1 MKWFVAAFAGVLL
14 GAVGLAAQTQPPAGA
29 AAQPSSTT
37 VPTIR
42 TTAQEVVL
50 DMVFRDKK
58 GKSLKDIRPGEVHV
72 FENGAEQKLNSVRL
86 IEGKTALPLSVAGAP
101 APAAAAAPLPLD
113 PLREIRLVTLVFEG
127 LDVDGKRF
135 FRQAVKDIL
144 AMAPEQNLYFSLMT
158 VDQRLQCIQ
167 PFTNDRTELMKSL
180 ERSQMWSF
188 IQLQNQS
195 TQVKARLQQAMA
207 GGEPMMQAGG
217 AASAG
222 QAQGVVNY
230 RMAKMQYEML
240 QAAEAADQQSS
251 LRATLDGLWTL
262 VQAQAEIP
270 GRKVILY
277 FNPWFSVSDMFK
289 EQYKSMIG
297 AANRANVSFYT
308 VDPKGL
314 VTWNQSSGG
323 QDLLK
328 NAAKDAMDK
337 QMRHG
342 VGEVSTWDA
351 RQADRTIDS
360 VSFNPLGWLRD
371 LAKQTGGT
379 AIVETNDWKAP
390 LQSAM
395 EEVQT
400 YYEAAY
406 TPQITNYDGKFRDI
420 SVKVDRP
427 DVVVHTRSGYFAL
440 PPLKSGQ
447 QLYAYEWPLL
457 NALGAP
463 AAPNGVVFQ
472 AAAERF
478 NDRGPKI
485 EYMVTLEVPMK
496 GLVFKPLP
504 DNKNALVD
512 AAILAVLRDT
522 SGEIVDKFS
531 KDFAVQV
538 QLDKV
543 QAYQLGNLVQTFR
556 TELPPGSY
564 TLETAVMD
572 RNNDKIGVAKNTVS
586 VPEPSTKL
594 SLSDVVVV
602 RRADKVQDDPAQH
615 SADAFYFPGGKIVP
629 TLTDT
634 LKGGPGNFLPFYFTV
649 YPDPTIQDAPKLT
662 MAFYKDGEYL
672 GAAEA
677 PLPPVQK
684 DGRIQYIADLP
695 ADKFAPGAYEIKV
708 GISQGASEVERK
720 VKLRV
725 D

>member
-1 MKWFVAAFAGVLL
+1 VTAAG
-14 GAVGLAAQTQPPAGA
+14 
-29 AAQPSSTT
+29 
-37 VPTIR
+37 
-42 TTAQEVVL
+42 
-50 DMVFRDKK
+50 
-58 GKSLKDIRPGEVHV
+58 
-72 FENGAEQKLNSVRL
+72 
-86 IEGKTALPLSVAGAP
+86 
-101 APAAAAAPLPLD
+101 APAAAAAALPLD

-127 LDVDGKRF
+127 LDADGKRF
-135 FRQAVKDIL
+135 FRQAAKDIL

-167 PFTNDRTELMKSL
+167 PFTNDRAELMKNL

-188 IQLQNQS
+188 IQLQNQTS
-195 TQVKARLQQAMA
+195 QVKVKLQQAMA
-207 GGEPMMQAGG
+207 GGEPMLQAGG
-217 AASAG
+217 GAPSAS
-222 QAQGVVNY
+222 QTQSVVNY
-230 RMAKMQYEML
+230 RMAKMQYDML
-240 QAAEAADQQSS
+240 QAAETGDQQYNI
-251 LRATLDGLWTL
+251 RATLEALWTL
-262 VQAQAEIP
+262 VQAQAQLP

-277 FNPWFSVSDMFK
+277 FNPWFSISDMVK

-328 NAAKDAMDK
+328 SAAKDAMDK

-351 RQADRTIDS
+351 RQADRYVDS

-371 LAKQTGGT
+371 LARQTGGA

-406 TPQITNYDGKFRDI
+406 TPQIANYDGKFRDI

-463 AAPNGVVFQ
+463 AAPDGVVFQ

-504 DNKNALVD
+504 DNKNSLVD
-512 AAILAVLRDT
+512 AAILAVVKDT

-538 QLDKV
+538 ESAKV
-543 QAYQLGNLVQTFR
+543 EAYQLGNLVQTFR

-572 RNNDKIGVAKNTVS
+572 RNNDKIGVAKSPVS

-602 RRADKVQDDPAQH
+602 RRADRVQDDPASH
-615 SADAFYFPGGKIVP
+615 AADAFYYPGGKVVP

-649 YPDPTIQDAPKLT
+649 YPDPAIQEAPKLT

-695 ADKFAPGAYEIKV
+695 ADKFVPGAYEIKV
-708 GISQGASEVERK
+708 GIVQGASEVERK
-720 VKLRV
+720 VKFRV

>member
-1 MKWFVAAFAGVLL
+1 MKWLLATVAGVLL
-14 GAVGLAAQTQPPAGA
+14 GAAGLSAQTQPPAGA
-29 AAQPSSTT
+29 AVQPASTT

-58 GKSLKDIRPGEVHV
+58 GKTLKDIRPEEVHI
-72 FENGAEQKLNSVRL
+72 FDDGAEQKLNSLRL
-86 IEGKTALPLSVAGAP
+86 IEGKTALPVSPAG
-101 APAAAAAPLPLD
+101 APAAAAVPLPLD

-127 LDVDGKRF
+127 LDLDGKRF
-135 FRQAVKDIL
+135 FRQAAKDIL

-167 PFTNDRTELMKSL
+167 PFTNNRAELLKSL

-195 TQVKARLQQAMA
+195 SQVKARLQQTMA
-207 GGEPMMQAGG
+207 GGEPMLQAGG
-217 AASAG
+217 APGAG
-222 QAQGVVNY
+222 QAQSVVNY
-230 RMAKMQYEML
+230 RMAKMQYDML
-240 QAAEAADQQSS
+240 QAAETADQQNNM
-251 LRATLDGLWTL
+251 RATLDALWTL
-262 VQAQAEIP
+262 VQAEAEIP

-277 FNPWFSVSDMFK
+277 FNPWFSISDMVK

-314 VTWNQSSGG
+314 VTWNQAGGG
-323 QDLLK
+323 QDLLRD
-328 NAAKDAMDK
+328 AAKDAMDK

-342 VGEVSTWDA
+342 VGEVSTWEA
-351 RQADRTIDS
+351 RQADRYVDS

-371 LAKQTGGT
+371 LARQTGGT

-406 TPQITNYDGKFRDI
+406 TPQIANYDGKFREV

-463 AAPNGVVFQ
+463 AAPNGLIFH

-496 GLVFKPLP
+496 GLVFKPLA
-504 DNKNALVD
+504 DKKNALVD
-512 AAILAVLRDT
+512 AAILAVVKDDK
-522 SGEIVDKFS
+522 GEIVDKFS

-538 QLDKV
+538 LLDKV
-543 QAYQLGNLVQTFR
+543 EAYQLGNLVQTFR
-556 TELPPGSY
+556 TELPPGPY
-564 TLETAVMD
+564 TLEAAVMD
-572 RNNDKIGVAKNTVS
+572 RNSDKIGVVKDPVS

-602 RRADKVQDDPAQH
+602 RRADPVKDDPASH
-615 SADAFYFPGGKIVP
+615 TADAFYYPGGKVVP

-649 YPDPTIQDAPKLT
+649 YPDPAIQDAPKLT

-695 ADKFAPGAYEIKV
+695 ADKFVPGAYEIKV
-708 GISQGASEVERK
+708 GITQGASEVERK
-720 VKLRV
+720 VKFRV